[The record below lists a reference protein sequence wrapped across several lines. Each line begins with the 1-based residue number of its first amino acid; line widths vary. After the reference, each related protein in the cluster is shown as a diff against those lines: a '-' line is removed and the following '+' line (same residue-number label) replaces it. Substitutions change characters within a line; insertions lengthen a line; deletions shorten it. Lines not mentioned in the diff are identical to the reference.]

1 VARDTLD
8 AAAVIVNFLGD
19 VYDWFTDSDQW
30 SGTAGIPHRLFEHVQ
45 LSSISVLVALIIA
58 IPIGVMLGHVRRG
71 GNAAVI
77 VSNMGRAIPSFGILV
92 LLVQVLGIG
101 AGPTFVALLLLAI
114 PPMLT
119 NAYVG
124 VADVD
129 DDLRDAARGMG
140 MTRWQMLW
148 RVELPVASPL
158 LMAGVRTAAVT
169 VVATASLA
177 AVVAWGGLGRF
188 VVDGIAQ
195 GDEAQTFGGAVL
207 IGGLAILTEVALAL
221 SERVIVPKPMRRT
234 ARVRS
239 AAAIGTL
246 DPSDLDV
253 RATTDPDGG

>member
-1 VARDTLD
+1 MSTTTSAT
-8 AAAVIVNFLGD
+8 
-19 VYDWFTDSDQW
+19 Q
-30 SGTAGIPHRLFEHVQ
+30 
-45 LSSISVLVALIIA
+45 
-58 IPIGVMLGHVRRG
+58 
-71 GNAAVI
+71 
-77 VSNMGRAIPSFGILV
+77 RA
-92 LLVQVLGIG
+92 
-101 AGPTFVALLLLAI
+101 
-114 PPMLT
+114 
-119 NAYVG
+119 
-124 VADVD
+124 
-129 DDLRDAARGMG
+129 GMG

-195 GDEAQTFGGAVL
+195 GDEAQTFGGAML

-246 DPSDLDV
+246 DPSELEV
-253 RATTDPDGG
+253 RATADPDGG